1 MNTDEIAVL
10 FRRNELERREARRKR
25 LVNEVKLM
33 SESLSP
39 EEKSHH
45 ERAVKEMQ
53 YHALL
58 LKKDITP
65 SYWKRLWHALL
76 GR

>member
-10 FRRNELERREARRKR
+10 FRRSELERREARRKR
-25 LVNEVKLM
+25 LINEVKLM
-33 SESLSP
+33 SESL
-39 EEKSHH
+39 ENSHH
-45 ERAVKEMQ
+45 QRAVKEMQ

-76 GR
+76 VR